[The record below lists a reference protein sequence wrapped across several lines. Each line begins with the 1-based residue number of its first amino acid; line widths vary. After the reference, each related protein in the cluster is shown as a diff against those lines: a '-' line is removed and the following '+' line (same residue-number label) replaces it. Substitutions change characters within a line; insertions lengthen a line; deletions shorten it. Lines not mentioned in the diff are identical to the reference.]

1 MASFFLLYTEAEIE
15 TSKGRKNF
23 PSHCSKKPRFDGR
36 IIPFSKQ
43 PPRIPDLNVERSQA
57 RFNLKVFDLDLRHV
71 HHPQG
76 RLFRDMEYYKDE
88 REAGLCVFRV
98 ENTLFKV

>member
-1 MASFFLLYTEAEIE
+1 MANLYLLNP
-15 TSKGRKNF
+15 TSKLRFLSTLVLKASRRILKKN
-23 PSHCSKKPRFDGR
+23 
-36 IIPFSKQ
+36 INLQ
-43 PPRIPDLNVERSQA
+43 PPRIPDLNAEERSQA
-57 RFNLKVFDLDLRHV
+57 RFNLKVFDLVDTDLRHV
-71 HHPQG
+71 HQHPQG

>member
-57 RFNLKVFDLDLRHV
+57 RFNLKVFDLVDTDLRHV
-71 HHPQG
+71 HTFCS
-76 RLFRDMEYYKDE
+76 RLPKEYMKNLL
-88 REAGLCVFRV
+88 G
-98 ENTLFKV
+98 

>member
-1 MASFFLLYTEAEIE
+1 MANLYP
-15 TSKGRKNF
+15 TSKLRFLSALVLKASRRILKNIS
-23 PSHCSKKPRFDGR
+23 P
-36 IIPFSKQ
+36 Q
-43 PPRIPDLNVERSQA
+43 PARIPDLNAERSQA
-57 RFNLKVFDLDLRHV
+57 RFNLKVFDLVDTDLRHM

>member
-1 MASFFLLYTEAEIE
+1 MASLYP
-15 TSKGRKNF
+15 TSKLRFLSALVLKASRRILKNIS
-23 PSHCSKKPRFDGR
+23 P
-36 IIPFSKQ
+36 Q
-43 PPRIPDLNVERSQA
+43 TPRIPDLDAERSRSQA
-57 RFNLKVFDLDLRHV
+57 RFNLKVFDLVDTDLRHV

>member
-1 MASFFLLYTEAEIE
+1 MANLYLLNP
-15 TSKGRKNF
+15 TSKLRSLSALVLKASRRILKKNI
-23 PSHCSKKPRFDGR
+23 SL
-36 IIPFSKQ
+36 Q
-43 PPRIPDLNVERSQA
+43 PPRIPDLNAERSHAA
-57 RFNLKVFDLDLRHV
+57 RFNLKVFDLVDTDLRHV